1 MTARRLKNVPDAELD
16 DYIDY
21 HWDAIEA
28 EAGRDGIDP
37 EEFLFDDLVRR
48 NCLDRFGP
56 EVLDDITAGL
66 MGDEEVVGEA
76 CWMGG
81 ILDGIEKACRD
92 A

>member
-16 DYIDY
+16 DYVDY

-48 NCLDRFGP
+48 NRLDRFGS
-56 EVLDDITAGL
+56 EVLELISDGL
-66 MGDEEVVGEA
+66 YGEEEVDQA
-76 CWMGG
+76 FWIGG
-81 ILDGIEKACRD
+81 ILDGIEKAGRRD